1 MNTYTWSSDDL
12 PLDKPNP
19 ARIYDYL
26 LGGYHNF
33 EADRVVAKRM
43 IEVFPEIQRE
53 ARTGRMAMR
62 RYINFLV
69 EQGIDQFLDIGSGL
83 PTLGHVHETTQV
95 ANPAARVVYVDI
107 DPVAVEHG
115 RTILH
120 GNPNV
125 TYIQGDVRQPAEILG
140 HDEVR
145 NLLDLSRPV
154 ALVLSATLAYV
165 TDDEVAYSVVRTL
178 RDAMAPGSYIVILH
192 ASFHKAPSHVIERIS
207 KLYESA
213 AQNKAR
219 TYNEILKFFAG
230 FELVEPGLV
239 SVSSWRP
246 EESDEKP
253 PYALGLIGVGRL
265 PAAG

>member
-1 MNTYTWSSDDL
+1 MSDNTWFSDDML
-12 PLDKPNP
+12 LDKPNP

-33 EADRVVAKRM
+33 EADRVMADKM
-43 IEVFPEIQRE
+43 NEVFPEMQQE
-53 ARTGRMAMR
+53 AHSGRMAMR

-83 PTLGHVHETTQV
+83 PTLGNVHELAQA

-115 RTILH
+115 RAILH
-120 GNPNV
+120 ENPDV
-125 TYIQGDVRQPAEILG
+125 TYIRGDVCQPAEILG
-140 HDEVR
+140 HDEVQ
-145 NLLDLSRPV
+145 NLLDLRRPV
-154 ALVLSATLAYV
+154 AVVLSATLAYV
-165 TDDEVAYSVVRTL
+165 TDDEVADSAVRTL
-178 RDAMAPGSYIVILH
+178 RDAMAPGSYIVIVH
-192 ASFHKAPSHVIERIS
+192 ASFHEAPPHVIERLS
-207 KLYESA
+207 KLYGAA

-219 TYNEILKFFAG
+219 TYDELLKFFVD

-239 SVSSWRP
+239 GIPSWRP
-246 EESDEKP
+246 EGNDEKS
-253 PYALGLIGVGRL
+253 PYTLGLIGVGRL